1 MPSPAGVIPTLV
13 NMQGMVTGTTCFVN
27 VDNFDPTTVLR
38 SIVAIRC
45 HKPHTEPYTPPHNLR
60 IQTWGVE

>member
-27 VDNFDPTTVLR
+27 VDNFDPITSYR
-38 SIVAIRC
+38 
-45 HKPHTEPYTPPHNLR
+45 NR
-60 IQTWGVE
+60 IQNRVCVLHEKAEKSQKKSYS